1 MCTLCI
7 HIGQRSMPGVSAI
20 ALHVFWDM
28 EWIKVLA
35 PCPVVYVSA
44 GDPNSGSRTRTAMT
58 TNWAIA
64 PTSLESISKAEPAIK
79 LPKQCSSYFSL
90 HVSTEIHSL
99 YSNQA
104 SLSHFLNLRNTHLE
118 LGIAIHAVIQA
129 MGQENCPLARATV
142 NITLVKATLWDSSEN
157 KWLSRVRNTDRTS
170 SFIFGKSWLSSPI
183 HNTAQKS
190 VLQSNTITI

>member
-1 MCTLCI
+1 
-7 HIGQRSMPGVSAI
+7 MPSG
-20 ALHVFWDM
+20 L
-28 EWIKVLA
+28 L
-35 PCPVVYVSA
+35 SA
-44 GDPNSGSRTRTAMT
+44 GDPNSGSCTRTAMT

-79 LPKQCSSYFSL
+79 LPKQCSCYFSL

-104 SLSHFLNLRNTHLE
+104 SSSHFLNLQHPPWTGHSRTCCNPSNGARELPLGTCYSEYNTSQ
-118 LGIAIHAVIQA
+118 GY
-129 MGQENCPLARATV
+129 TV
-142 NITLVKATLWDSSEN
+142 RLLRTQTRM
-157 KWLSRVRNTDRTS
+157 SRVRNTDWTN